1 MPAVRATLTS
11 YGKAD
16 LAYRAAHPD
25 RRTCRLPSRRPVVLG
40 VDVGGT
46 HTKVAAFDLGGELL
60 GTRALDLLAHGEGI
74 GTGERLK

>member
-1 MPAVRATLTS
+1 MEKQTLHTAQRTRID
-11 YGKAD
+11 GPTGC
-16 LAYRAAHPD
+16 LPD
-25 RRTCRLPSRRPVVLG
+25 DPVVLG

-46 HTKVAAFDLGGELL
+46 HTKVAAFDLGGKLL

>member
-1 MPAVRATLTS
+1 MKKQTLHTAQRTRID
-11 YGKAD
+11 GPVGC
-16 LAYRAAHPD
+16 LPD
-25 RRTCRLPSRRPVVLG
+25 DPVVLG

>member
-1 MPAVRATLTS
+1 MEKQTLHIAQRTRID
-11 YGKAD
+11 GPVGC
-16 LAYRAAHPD
+16 LPD
-25 RRTCRLPSRRPVVLG
+25 APVVLG

-60 GTRALDLLAHGEGI
+60 GTRALDLLAHGEGF

>member
-1 MPAVRATLTS
+1 MLEQ
-11 YGKAD
+11 AD
-16 LAYRAAHPD
+16 AAQRTRIDGPVGCLPD
-25 RRTCRLPSRRPVVLG
+25 DPIVLG

>member
-1 MPAVRATLTS
+1 MKKQTLHTAQRTRIDGPAGCL
-11 YGKAD
+11 
-16 LAYRAAHPD
+16 PD
-25 RRTCRLPSRRPVVLG
+25 DPIVLG

>member
-1 MPAVRATLTS
+1 MKKQTLHTAQRTRIDGPAGCL
-11 YGKAD
+11 
-16 LAYRAAHPD
+16 PD
-25 RRTCRLPSRRPVVLG
+25 DPVVLG

>member
-1 MPAVRATLTS
+1 MEKQTLHTAQRTRIDGPAGCL
-11 YGKAD
+11 
-16 LAYRAAHPD
+16 PD
-25 RRTCRLPSRRPVVLG
+25 DPVVLG

>member
-1 MPAVRATLTS
+1 MKKQTFHTAQRTRIDGPAGCL
-11 YGKAD
+11 
-16 LAYRAAHPD
+16 PD
-25 RRTCRLPSRRPVVLG
+25 DPIVLG